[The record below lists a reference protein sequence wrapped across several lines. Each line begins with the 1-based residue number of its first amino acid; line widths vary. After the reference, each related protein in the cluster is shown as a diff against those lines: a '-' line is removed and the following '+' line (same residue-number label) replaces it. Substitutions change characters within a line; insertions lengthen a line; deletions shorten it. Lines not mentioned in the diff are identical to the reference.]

1 MQKKLM
7 TIGKN
12 ILILLGTFV
21 VYQIAMIPQ
30 IIAEYVANVEIAK
43 IILVVMYVA
52 TAGATILL
60 LWQIYQY
67 LLKRNHSQAGIKPFT
82 KKTLYLMAL
91 ILALW
96 VLFMFCSAWYS
107 KWVGGSQTPE
117 NQQII
122 NTLIR
127 KLPVWTFFDVV
138 IFGPI
143 AEELIFRGI
152 FFELFFKSEKN
163 WVQTLGILVN
173 GALFGALHDTGSAFP
188 IYAIMGCLLA
198 LTYVKTKDI
207 RCSMFVHILNNFIS
221 YI

>member
-1 MQKKLM
+1 MQKRLI
-7 TIGKN
+7 TISKN

-21 VYQIAMIPQ
+21 VYQVAMLPQ
-30 IIAEYVANVEIAK
+30 IIAEYVANIEIVK
-43 IILVVMYVA
+43 VILAVMYIA
-52 TAGATILL
+52 AAGATILL

-67 LLKRNHSQAGIKPFT
+67 LLQRNRSQAGIEPFT
-82 KKTLYLMAL
+82 KKTLYFMVL

-96 VLFMFCSAWYS
+96 ALFMFCSAWYS
-107 KWVGGSQTPE
+107 KWIGGGQTPE

-122 NTLIR
+122 NDLIR

-143 AEELIFRGI
+143 SEELIFRGI

-163 WVQTLGILVN
+163 WVQALGILVN
-173 GALFGALHDTGSAFP
+173 GILFGSLHDTGSAFP

-198 LTYVKTKDI
+198 FTYVKTKDI